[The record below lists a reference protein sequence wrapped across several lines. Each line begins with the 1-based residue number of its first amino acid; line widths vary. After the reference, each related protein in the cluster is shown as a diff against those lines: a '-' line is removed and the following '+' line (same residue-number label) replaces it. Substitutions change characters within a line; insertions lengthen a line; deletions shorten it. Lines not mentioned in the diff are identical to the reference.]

1 MNVIFEVRMRKI
13 KKMVGLFIINHFL
26 CMTRFFKLKRLILK
40 SIGCKIGKKTKVVGP
55 IYFGNEVNLEIGE
68 NCWINGNFRIEGN
81 GLVKIGDNVDIAP
94 LVTFLTGS
102 HYINLSH
109 TERRAGKGIN
119 GRIEIGNNCWVCAKV
134 TILPNIIIENGCVL
148 AAGAVITKDCKK
160 NTLIGGVPGV
170 EIKKI

>member
-1 MNVIFEVRMRKI
+1 M
-13 KKMVGLFIINHFL
+13 
-26 CMTRFFKLKRLILK
+26 
-40 SIGCKIGKKTKVVGP
+40 
-55 IYFGNEVNLEIGE
+55 
-68 NCWINGNFRIEGN
+68 
-81 GLVKIGDNVDIAP
+81 
-94 LVTFLTGS
+94 
-102 HYINLSH
+102 SH